1 MVGGRSWGRQQMFM
15 VKDKVDL
22 GGEMV
27 IVNHSEDEM
36 IPVQM
41 MEWGQVKQE
50 EMMED
55 DKVGE
60 SGTIWMKKTQVKEK
74 LGMENEGEGG
84 C

>member
-1 MVGGRSWGRQQMFM
+1 
-15 VKDKVDL
+15 
-22 GGEMV
+22 
-27 IVNHSEDEM
+27 
-36 IPVQM
+36 
-41 MEWGQVKQE
+41 
-50 EMMED
+50 MED